1 MNMYELLFE
10 SKIKGAD
17 GKACWDGYRYAGT
30 EDGKDKCVP
39 VKEDEYDDEEQQDE
53 GFFIVLGS
61 EDEGG
66 FVGMVTKDGGK
77 WRESAIHGN
86 APHNWG
92 STYMGYLTTDD
103 VMQHMRN
110 DYQRH
115 YAVNGP
121 FHDEQEAIEYADY
134 QYGPGDND
142 FEKEGVE
149 ETMDISTEPDNE
161 SRDAVKSAICNRI
174 TRMHVP
180 LLSKYGLDAVL
191 QAIDDVADWVGD
203 VDEIGS
209 SDVSAWTKDVIQ
221 TLERQGG

>member
-10 SKIKGAD
+10 SKIKGTD

-39 VKEDEYDDEEQQDE
+39 VKEE
-53 GFFIVLGS
+53 G
-61 EDEGG
+61 
-66 FVGMVTKDGGK
+66 
-77 WRESAIHGN
+77 
-86 APHNWG
+86 
-92 STYMGYLTTDD
+92 
-103 VMQHMRN
+103 
-110 DYQRH
+110 
-115 YAVNGP
+115 
-121 FHDEQEAIEYADY
+121 
-134 QYGPGDND
+134 
-142 FEKEGVE
+142 
-149 ETMDISTEPDNE
+149 MDISMEPNNDA
-161 SRDAVKSAICNRI
+161 RDAVKSSIINRI

-191 QAIDDVADWVGD
+191 QAVDDVADWVGD

>member
-10 SKIKGAD
+10 NKIKGAD
-17 GKACWDGYRYAGT
+17 GKACWDGYRYDGT
-30 EDGKDKCVP
+30 ENGKDKCVP
-39 VKEDEYDDEEQQDE
+39 VKE
-53 GFFIVLGS
+53 
-61 EDEGG
+61 
-66 FVGMVTKDGGK
+66 
-77 WRESAIHGN
+77 
-86 APHNWG
+86 
-92 STYMGYLTTDD
+92 
-103 VMQHMRN
+103 
-110 DYQRH
+110 
-115 YAVNGP
+115 
-121 FHDEQEAIEYADY
+121 
-134 QYGPGDND
+134 
-142 FEKEGVE
+142 EGVE
-149 ETMDISTEPDNE
+149 ETMDISMEPDNE